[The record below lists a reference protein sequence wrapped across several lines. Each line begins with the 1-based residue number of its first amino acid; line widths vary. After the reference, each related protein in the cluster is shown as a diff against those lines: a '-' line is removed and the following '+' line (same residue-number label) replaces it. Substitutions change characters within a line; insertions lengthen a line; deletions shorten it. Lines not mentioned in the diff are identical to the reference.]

1 MTLNKEK
8 IKKGLQTK
16 IIGKDFYI
24 FDTVTSTFDAAD
36 TLPVSNGTVVCAKVQ
51 TNGRGRLG
59 REWISQAGGV
69 YFSLILSPEECAEN
83 LQIYTAICAVGV
95 QRAIS
100 KFVPCFIKWPNDIV
114 SQDGKKLCGILTKSK
129 FCDGKT
135 PYINVGI
142 GINANNLVSSSALPY
157 ASSLKEYVKDE
168 IDENALLCDVLLEIE
183 KCTEINDIKK
193 ITDEFSKNC
202 ITVGRMVKIV
212 LPDGQSIK
220 GRCVSVDPDGSALIE
235 KDDKSLMK
243 VNSGEVSVRGIY
255 GEDYV

>member
-1 MTLNKEK
+1 MILNEEK
-8 IKKGLQTK
+8 IKNSLKTK
-16 IIGKDFYI
+16 ILGKDFYL
-24 FDTVTSTFDAAD
+24 FDSVTSTFDKAE
-36 TLPVSNGTVVCAKVQ
+36 TLPVSNGTVICAKEQ

-59 REWISQAGGV
+59 REWVSQAGGV
-69 YFSLILSPEECAEN
+69 YFSIILNPKVYAQN

-100 KFVPCFIKWPNDIV
+100 KYVPCFIKWPNDIV
-114 SQDGKKLCGILTKSK
+114 SEDGKKLCGILTKAK

-135 PYINVGI
+135 PFINVGI
-142 GINANNLVSSSALPY
+142 GINANNSVASSALPY
-157 ASSLKEYVKDE
+157 ASSLKECVKDE

-183 KCTEINDIKK
+183 KCTEIDDIKK

-202 ITVGRMVKIV
+202 ITLGRMVKIL
-212 LPDGQSIK
+212 LPGGESIK
-220 GRCVSVDPDGSALIE
+220 GKCISVDPDGSALIE